1 MLHPKGA
8 RILLLALSV
17 AALACA
23 PAREAPPAASTA
35 SGAPTWQAQWD
46 STLAAAKREG
56 KVVVAGV
63 AGEDM
68 RRALTESFERKYG
81 IEVEYQG
88 SSGSEIPPRVE
99 KERAAGIYAWDAFVA
114 GTTTLVHGLKPLGAL
129 DPIEPA
135 LILPEVTEPQGW
147 RNGQVP
153 YFDKDRLGASLTLV
167 NRQSLFINTDLAKPE
182 EFTSW
187 RALLD
192 PKWKGR
198 IVVGRDPRISGYSQA
213 VFQHFYMHPELGPDF
228 IRELLKQDLEVLR
241 DLRLAA
247 QWLGQGKHPIC
258 ICNYVEANRLIE
270 ARLPVQ
276 AVDPRQMKEGA
287 HVTSSNGNI
296 ALANRAP
303 HPNAARIYV
312 NWVLSQEGGTLFS
325 RASGDPSQRLD
336 VPIDHVQA
344 WELPQPGW
352 IATHTEEALAQK
364 EQLEAFLHAAMG
376 R

>member
-1 MLHPKGA
+1 VLCLG
-8 RILLLALSV
+8 L

-23 PAREAPPAASTA
+23 PAADTPPVAAPAGETS
-35 SGAPTWQAQWD
+35 WQTEWERV
-46 STLAAAKREG
+46 LAAARREG

-68 RRALTESFERKYG
+68 RKALTDPFEREFG
-81 IEVEYQG
+81 IVVEYLG
-88 SSGSEIPPRVE
+88 SSGSELSPRVE
-99 KERAAGIYAWDAFVA
+99 KERAAGIYTWDVFVA
-114 GTTTLVHGLKPLGAL
+114 GTTTLVQGLKPLGAL
-129 DPIEPA
+129 DTIEPA
-135 LILPEVTEPQGW
+135 LILPEVTEPQNW

-153 YFDKDRLGASLTLV
+153 FFDRDRLGASISLV
-167 NRQSLFINTDLAKPE
+167 NRQSLYVNTDLARAE

-192 PKWKGR
+192 PRWKGK

-213 VFQHFYMHPELGPDF
+213 VFQHFFMHPDLGPDF
-228 IRELLKQDLEVLR
+228 IRELVRQDMDVLR

-247 QWLGQGKHPIC
+247 QGLGQGKYPIC

-276 AVDPRQMKEGA
+276 AIDPRQMKEGA

-303 HPNAARIYV
+303 HPNAARVYV
-312 NWVLSQEGGTLFS
+312 NWVLSKDGSTHFS
-325 RASGDPSQRLD
+325 LASGDPSQRKD
-336 VPIDHVQA
+336 VPTDHVQP

-352 IATHTEEALAQK
+352 IATYTEEALAQK
-364 EQLEAFLHAAMG
+364 EPLEAFL
-376 R
+376 REVLTR